1 MVPIIRQVQ
10 HEKGAREALGRLP
23 EPFSDAVMEQLE
35 GFRARDLPVGD
46 HVELL
51 VIDGRAVRVN
61 FFVDTDGTLWIER
74 LGVAGP

>member
-1 MVPIIRQVQ
+1 MPIVRQVQ
-10 HEKGAREALGRLP
+10 HEQGAREALGGLP
-23 EPFSDAVMEQLE
+23 EPFCDVLREQLE
-35 GFRARDLPVGD
+35 AFRARDLPVGD

-74 LGVAGP
+74 LGVSGP